1 MHTSN
6 VALVHVEDRGYVVDD
21 NRPPRY
27 SELAAMAAR
36 FPTNIQ
42 AKKFIMSLTKRYKD
56 LCDKCKIVNAEVV
69 RDDNYELQEVRL
81 V

>member
-1 MHTSN
+1 MRINN
-6 VALVHVEDRGYVVDD
+6 VALVYVEDHGYVIDD
-21 NRPPRY
+21 NRPPKY
-27 SELAAMAAR
+27 SELTVRAAR
-36 FPTNIQ
+36 FPTNTQ
-42 AKKFIMSLTKRYKD
+42 ARKFITSLTKRYKD